1 MHTISKFSSH
11 TQLQATKSTWRVT
24 AVTAALG
31 ALMGV
36 MHVDANALALGRI
49 TALSSLGEPL
59 VAGIEVPDINAEE
72 AVSLKATLASPDAFR
87 AAGMEYNPA
96 LANVQIT
103 LNKRANGS
111 TYLLIRSDKVVTD
124 PFLNLVVNANWSTGR
139 IVRNYTLLLDP
150 PASKQAE
157 AVTAPIAAL
166 PVPVPVPVPA
176 PVSAPTPAPSRAVVT
191 APPPAPTV
199 FSAPVTSV
207 TPAPAVVARPAPA
220 TAPVAMPRA
229 ATQKASSS
237 NTGEQVKVAVGDT
250 AGKIAA
256 NNLPANV
263 SLDQMLV
270 ALLRGN
276 PQAFIGNNIN
286 RMKAGTVLDLPSEAE
301 AAAIS
306 PGESRQNM
314 AAQSRDFN
322 TFRRRLAEN
331 APTLASKT
339 TDRVASGKIEAK
351 VEDKKAAAVSPDKL
365 TLSKGGLKTDEK
377 ATSAAA
383 KDNLEKI
390 AKDRQAKD
398 DAARTAELAKNI
410 KDLNKIA
417 GTAPAPTATSTTA
430 ATAAGSTAAATAA
443 ATAKPAAPAVPVAAA
458 VVAALPA
465 KPAIPVT
472 PTPSTSTTP
481 TAATTATTTA
491 ATSAAVTP
499 ATPTA
504 PVAPKP
510 VVKAPVAVAPVVETS
525 PLDFL
530 MEDPIVLPVAGGLL
544 ALLLLGGLY
553 ANNQRKKRRAA
564 EEAEDALLADK
575 FDEKSFFRD
584 TSNDPIM
591 GHEAPIQE
599 PDVPAVAVAAATA
612 AVQPPATTKLAEAA
626 ASAHATV
633 VDPLTEADV
642 YLDYGRD
649 VQAEEILKVA
659 LKTQPENAMIYAKLM
674 GIYSKRRDAKNFEQ
688 MALKAKLLLTESDP
702 QWAIIS
708 KQGFELEPA
717 NPLYAAGAPELDDS
731 FAAMTSSEFSTRTVA
746 QLNPE
751 TAKSPASV
759 DLDLD
764 FDFVSSFPAATA
776 PEAPKTPLVDFPD
789 FSLEPAKTAGSVAS
803 ATSVAANVTPAIATS
818 ALAANV
824 TAAAMVNPAANPSAK
839 NAAMEFDMGGLS
851 LDLNAA
857 ANQPVYTGN
866 GSGNGSVNGSVNSDD
881 ANGPL
886 ETKLALAQEFRSI
899 GDNIGAKMLV
909 NEVISNATGLL
920 KLKAENLLAE
930 MG

>member
-1 MHTISKFSSH
+1 MHTKLKSSSR
-11 TQLQATKSTWRVT
+11 TQLQTINTTWRVT

-31 ALMGV
+31 ALLGLV
-36 MHVDANALALGRI
+36 HVDANALALGRI

-59 VAGIEVPDINAEE
+59 VAGIEVPDINTEE
-72 AVSLKATLASPDAFR
+72 AASLKAVLASPDAFK

-96 LANVQIT
+96 FANAQIT

-111 TYLLIRSDKVVTD
+111 SYLLIRSDKVVTE
-124 PFLNLVVNANWSTGR
+124 PFLNLVVNANWSNGR

-150 PASKQAE
+150 PAPKQAE

-166 PVPVPVPVPA
+166 PAPAPAPAPVQTQTPVPA
-176 PVSAPTPAPSRAVVT
+176 PVVVTTPAPAPAVI
-191 APPPAPTV
+191 
-199 FSAPVTSV
+199 SAPVTAPTP
-207 TPAPAVVARPAPA
+207 TPAVAARPAPA
-220 TAPVAMPRA
+220 PAPVAMPKA
-229 ATQKASSS
+229 AAQKASSS

-276 PQAFIGNNIN
+276 PQAFIGNNVN
-286 RMKAGTVLDLPSEAE
+286 RLKAGVVLDLPTESE

-306 PGESRQNM
+306 ASEARQNM
-314 AAQSRDFN
+314 VAQSKDFN
-322 TFRRRLAEN
+322 NFRRKLAEN

-339 TDRVASGKIEAK
+339 TDRVASGKVEAK

-377 ATSAAA
+377 AASATA

-417 GTAPAPTATSTTA
+417 GTATQATPATS
-430 ATAAGSTAAATAA
+430 ATQATSATSTAAAAPATTSATAA
-443 ATAKPAAPAVPVAAA
+443 SAAVKPATPAVPVAAA
-458 VVAALPA
+458 VVAAAPA
-465 KPAIPVT
+465 A
-472 PTPSTSTTP
+472 
-481 TAATTATTTA
+481 ATTTA
-491 ATSAAVTP
+491 AATP
-499 ATPTA
+499 AAAPITPA
-504 PVAPKP
+504 VPKP
-510 VVKAPVAVAPVVETS
+510 VIKAPVVVTPVAETG
-525 PLDFL
+525 PIDFL
-530 MEDPIVLPVAGGLL
+530 MEDPVVLPAAGGLL
-544 ALLLLGGLY
+544 ALLLVGGLY
-553 ANNQRKKRRAA
+553 ANNKRKKRIA
-564 EEAEDALLADK
+564 AEDAEDAMLADN
-575 FDEKSFFRD
+575 FSEKSFFSD
-584 TSNDPIM
+584 TSNEPIM
-591 GHEAPIQE
+591 GHEAPLHEE
-599 PDVPAVAVAAATA
+599 PVVPAAVVPAAAIAQPA
-612 AVQPPATTKLAEAA
+612 AQKSDDAVV
-626 ASAHATV
+626 SAQATV

-659 LKTQPENAMIYAKLM
+659 LKTQPENAMIYTKLM

-688 MALKAKLLLTESDP
+688 MALKAKLLLTEDDP
-702 QWAIIS
+702 EWASIS
-708 KQGFELEPA
+708 KQGFELEPT

-764 FDFVSSFPAATA
+764 FDFVSSFPAANA

-789 FSLEPAKTAGSVAS
+789 FSLEPAKPAAPAASIAATAV
-803 ATSVAANVTPAIATS
+803 PAIATS
-818 ALAANV
+818 ALVA
-824 TAAAMVNPAANPSAK
+824 TAAAIASPTANPSTK
-839 NAAMEFDMGGLS
+839 PAAMEFDMGGLS
-851 LDLNAA
+851 LDLNDSAKPKVSA
-857 ANQPVYTGN
+857 GTGSG
-866 GSGNGSVNGSVNSDD
+866 GSGNGAD

-909 NEVISNATGLL
+909 NEVISNATGPL

>member
-1 MHTISKFSSH
+1 MHTKLKSSPR
-11 TQLQATKSTWRVT
+11 TQLQTISSPWRVT

-31 ALMGV
+31 ALLSMV
-36 MHVDANALALGRI
+36 HVDANALALGRI
-49 TALSSLGEPL
+49 TALSALGEPL
-59 VAGIEVPDINAEE
+59 VANIEVPDINAEE
-72 AVSLKATLASPDAFR
+72 AVSLKATLASPDAFK

-96 LANVQIT
+96 LANAQIT

-111 TYLLIRSDKVVTD
+111 SYLLIRSDKVVTD
-124 PFLNLVVNANWSTGR
+124 PFLNLVVNANWSNGR

-150 PASKQAE
+150 PAPKQSE

-166 PVPVPVPVPA
+166 PTPATAPSPVPA
-176 PVSAPTPAPSRAVVT
+176 PAAAVVA
-191 APPPAPTV
+191 AP
-199 FSAPVTSV
+199 
-207 TPAPAVVARPAPA
+207 TPAPAVVSAPVAAPA
-220 TAPVAMPRA
+220 AAPVAMPKAAAQRA
-229 ATQKASSS
+229 AVS

-286 RMKAGTVLDLPSEAE
+286 RLKAGAVLDLPTEAE
-301 AAAIS
+301 AAAVS
-306 PGESRQNM
+306 AGEARRNLV
-314 AAQSRDFN
+314 AQSKDFN
-322 TFRRRLAEN
+322 NFRRKLAEN
-331 APTLASKT
+331 APALASKS

-351 VEDKKAAAVSPDKL
+351 VEDKKAATMAPDKL
-365 TLSKGGLKTDEK
+365 TLSKGGLKADDK
-377 ATSAAA
+377 AAA
-383 KDNLEKI
+383 SSKENLEKI

-417 GTAPAPTATSTTA
+417 GTAPAA
-430 ATAAGSTAAATAA
+430 AAAATT

-465 KPAIPVT
+465 APA
-472 PTPSTSTTP
+472 TP
-481 TAATTATTTA
+481 TAPAAATPATTTA
-491 ATSAAVTP
+491 ATPAPVTP
-499 ATPTA
+499 A
-504 PVAPKP
+504 APKP
-510 VVKAPVAVAPVVETS
+510 VVKAPVVVAPVVEAG
-525 PLDFL
+525 PIDFL
-530 MEDPIVLPVAGGLL
+530 MDDPVVLPAAGGLL
-544 ALLLLGGLY
+544 ALLLVGGLY
-553 ANNQRKKRRAA
+553 ANNKRKKRRAA
-564 EEAEDALLADK
+564 EDAEDALLAEN
-575 FDEKSFFRD
+575 FSEKSFFSD
-584 TSNDPIM
+584 TSNEPIM
-591 GHEAPIQE
+591 GHETPVEE
-599 PDVPAVAVAAATA
+599 PVRVPAVAAAAATA
-612 AVQPPATTKLAEAA
+612 AVMQASAVANPAEDAV
-626 ASAHATV
+626 SAHATV

-659 LKTQPENAMIYAKLM
+659 LKTQPENPLIYTKLM
-674 GIYSKRRDAKNFEQ
+674 GIYAKRRDAKNFEQ

-702 QWAIIS
+702 EWANIS
-708 KQGFELEPA
+708 KQGFELEPT
-717 NPLYAAGAPELDDS
+717 NTLYAAGAPELDDS

-764 FDFVSSFPAATA
+764 FDFVSSFPTPNA
-776 PEAPKTPLVDFPD
+776 PEAPKTPLMDFPD
-789 FSLEPAKTAGSVAS
+789 FSLEPVKTAEPVAPVAS
-803 ATSVAANVTPAIATS
+803 LAAAAVPAIATS
-818 ALAANV
+818 ALVA
-824 TAAAMVNPAANPSAK
+824 TAAAMVSPAAKP
-839 NAAMEFDMGGLS
+839 AAMEFDMGGLS

-857 ANQPVYTGN
+857 AKPPANTGT
-866 GSGNGSVNGSVNSDD
+866 GSGNGADV
-881 ANGPL
+881 NGPL

-909 NEVISNATGLL
+909 SEVIANATGPL

-930 MG
+930 MA

>member
-1 MHTISKFSSH
+1 MHTKLTSSSR
-11 TQLQATKSTWRVT
+11 TQLQTSSSSWRVT
-24 AVTAALG
+24 AMTAALG
-31 ALMGV
+31 ALLGI

-59 VAGIEVPDINAEE
+59 VAGIEVPDINTEE
-72 AVSLKATLASPDAFR
+72 AASLKAMLASPDAFR

-96 LANVQIT
+96 LANAQIT

-124 PFLNLVVNANWSTGR
+124 PFLNLVVNANWSNGR

-150 PASKQAE
+150 PAPKQSE

-166 PVPVPVPVPA
+166 PTPTPTPAPAPVPA
-176 PVSAPTPAPSRAVVT
+176 PAVVT
-191 APPPAPTV
+191 AP
-199 FSAPVTSV
+199 
-207 TPAPAVVARPAPA
+207 TPAPAVVAAPITSTAPTPAAAERPAPA
-220 TAPVAMPRA
+220 PAPVAMPKA

-256 NNLPANV
+256 NNLPVTV

-276 PQAFIGNNIN
+276 PQAFIGNNVN
-286 RMKAGTVLDLPSEAE
+286 RLKAGTVLDLPTEAE
-301 AAAIS
+301 AAALS
-306 PGESRQNM
+306 AREARQILV
-314 AAQSRDFN
+314 AQSKDFN
-322 TFRRRLAEN
+322 NFRRKLAEN

-351 VEDKKAAAVSPDKL
+351 VEDKKAAAVTPDKL
-365 TLSKGGLKTDEK
+365 TLSKGGLKADDK
-377 ATSAAA
+377 AATAS
-383 KDNLEKI
+383 KENLEKI

-417 GTAPAPTATSTTA
+417 GAAPAAAAASTTA
-430 ATAAGSTAAATAA
+430 ATA
-443 ATAKPAAPAVPVAAA
+443 KPATPAVPVAAA

-465 KPAIPVT
+465 TPAPAPAAIT
-472 PTPSTSTTP
+472 PTTP
-481 TAATTATTTA
+481 TTPAAATTATTTA
-491 ATSAAVTP
+491 ATTTAPVTP
-499 ATPTA
+499 ATP
-504 PVAPKP
+504 VAPKP
-510 VVKAPVAVAPVVETS
+510 IVKAPVVVAPVVEAS
-525 PLDFL
+525 PIDFL
-530 MEDPIVLPVAGGLL
+530 MEDPVVLPAAGGLL
-544 ALLLLGGLY
+544 ALLLVGGLY
-553 ANNQRKKRRAA
+553 ANNKRKKRRAA
-564 EEAEDALLADK
+564 EDAEDALMVDN
-575 FDEKSFFRD
+575 FEEKSFFSD
-584 TSNDPIM
+584 TSNEPIM
-591 GHEAPIQE
+591 GHETPLEETAPAPAPAQ
-599 PDVPAVAVAAATA
+599 PAVVQAIPAA
-612 AVQPPATTKLAEAA
+612 PKPAEAA
-626 ASAHATV
+626 VSAHATV

-659 LKTQPENAMIYAKLM
+659 LETQPENTMIYTKLM

-702 QWAIIS
+702 QWATIS
-708 KQGFELEPA
+708 KQGFELEPT

-764 FDFVSSFPAATA
+764 FDFVSSFPTPTA
-776 PEAPKTPLVDFPD
+776 PEAPKAPLVDFPD
-789 FSLEPAKTAGSVAS
+789 FSLEPLKTAAPAAPAASVAET
-803 ATSVAANVTPAIATS
+803 AVPAMATS
-818 ALAANV
+818 ALVA
-824 TAAAMVNPAANPSAK
+824 TAAAMVNPAAKPDVK
-839 NAAMEFDMGGLS
+839 PAAMAFDMGGLS

-857 ANQPVYTGN
+857 AKPPVSTGN
-866 GSGNGSVNGSVNSDD
+866 GSGNGTD

-909 NEVISNATGLL
+909 NEVISNATGPL

>member
-1 MHTISKFSSH
+1 M
-11 TQLQATKSTWRVT
+11 
-24 AVTAALG
+24 TAALG
-31 ALMGV
+31 ALLGMV
-36 MHVDANALALGRI
+36 HVDAYALALGRI

-59 VAGIEVPDINAEE
+59 VAGIEVPEINAEE
-72 AVSLKATLASPDAFR
+72 ASSLKATLASPDAFK

-96 LANVQIT
+96 LANAQIT

-111 TYLLIRSDKVVTD
+111 SYLLIRSDKVVTD

-150 PASKQAE
+150 PAPKQSE

-166 PVPVPVPVPA
+166 PTPAPAPSPVPA
-176 PVSAPTPAPSRAVVT
+176 PAVVT
-191 APPPAPTV
+191 AP
-199 FSAPVTSV
+199 
-207 TPAPAVVARPAPA
+207 TPAPAVVSAPVTTPTPAPAVATRPAPA
-220 TAPVAMPRA
+220 PAPVAMPKA
-229 ATQKASSS
+229 APQKASST

-250 AGKIAA
+250 AGKIAS

-286 RMKAGTVLDLPSEAE
+286 RLKAGTVLDLPTEAE

-306 PGESRQNM
+306 AGEARQNLV
-314 AAQSRDFN
+314 AQSKDFN
-322 TFRRRLAEN
+322 NFRRKLAEN
-331 APTLASKT
+331 APALASKS

-351 VEDKKAAAVSPDKL
+351 VEDKKAAAVTPDKL
-365 TLSKGGLKTDEK
+365 TLSKGGLKANDK
-377 ATSAAA
+377 AAA
-383 KDNLEKI
+383 SSKENLEKI

-417 GTAPAPTATSTTA
+417 GTAPAAAVAAAAASTATT
-430 ATAAGSTAAATAA
+430 A
-443 ATAKPAAPAVPVAAA
+443 ATAKPAVPAVPVAAA
-458 VVAALPA
+458 VVAALPTA
-465 KPAIPVT
+465 PAPAT
-472 PTPSTSTTP
+472 PTTP
-481 TAATTATTTA
+481 TAATPATTTA
-491 ATSAAVTP
+491 AVTATP
-499 ATPTA
+499 ATPAA

-510 VVKAPVAVAPVVETS
+510 VVKAPVVVAPVVEAG

-530 MEDPIVLPVAGGLL
+530 MEDPVVLPAAGGLL
-544 ALLLLGGLY
+544 ALLLVGGLY
-553 ANNQRKKRRAA
+553 ANNKRKKRRAA
-564 EEAEDALLADK
+564 EDAEDALMADN
-575 FDEKSFFRD
+575 FEEKSFFSD
-584 TSNDPIM
+584 TSNEPIM
-591 GHEAPIQE
+591 GHEAPVDE
-599 PDVPAVAVAAATA
+599 PVPTPAVATAIAAAAATK
-612 AVQPPATTKLAEAA
+612 PAEAA
-626 ASAHATV
+626 ISSHATV

-659 LKTQPENAMIYAKLM
+659 LKTQPENALIYTKLM
-674 GIYSKRRDAKNFEQ
+674 GIYAKRRDAKNFEQ
-688 MALKAKLLLTESDP
+688 MALKAKLLLTENDP
-702 QWAIIS
+702 QWATIS
-708 KQGFELEPA
+708 KQGFELEPT
-717 NPLYAAGAPELDDS
+717 NTLYAAGAPELDDS

-764 FDFVSSFPAATA
+764 FDFVSSFPTPSA
-776 PEAPKTPLVDFPD
+776 PEAPKTPLMDFPD
-789 FSLEPAKTAGSVAS
+789 FSLEPVKTAEPVAS
-803 ATSVAANVTPAIATS
+803 ATSVAAAVAPAIATS
-818 ALAANV
+818 ALVA
-824 TAAAMVNPAANPSAK
+824 TAAAMASPAAKP
-839 NAAMEFDMGGLS
+839 AAMEFDMGGLS

-857 ANQPVYTGN
+857 AKPAVNTGAGN
-866 GSGNGSVNGSVNSDD
+866 GAD

-909 NEVISNATGLL
+909 NEVISNATGPL